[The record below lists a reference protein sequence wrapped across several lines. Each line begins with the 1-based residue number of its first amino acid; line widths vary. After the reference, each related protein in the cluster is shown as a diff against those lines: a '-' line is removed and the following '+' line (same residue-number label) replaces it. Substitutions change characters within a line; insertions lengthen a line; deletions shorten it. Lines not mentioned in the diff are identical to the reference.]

1 MIPKRVILNEA
12 RDELSLGYGDGTV
25 ARLSAEYLR
34 VESPSAEVRG
44 HSPGEEVLQYGKA
57 KVRIARIET
66 AGRYALLIHFDDGHD
81 TGIYSWEYLRR
92 LWDEREARWQRYLER
107 LHQAGRS
114 RDPEVQVVR
123 FVDPK
128 G

>member
-1 MIPKRVILNEA
+1 MIPKRVVLNEG
-12 RDELSLGYGDGTV
+12 RDELSLDYGDGTV

-44 HSPGEEVLQYGKA
+44 HGPGEEVLQYGKA

-92 LWDEREARWQRYLER
+92 LWDEREARWQHYLER

-123 FVDPK
+123 IVDPK

>member
-44 HSPGEEVLQYGKA
+44 HGPGEEVLQYGKA

>member
-1 MIPKRVILNEA
+1 MIPKRVTLNEA
-12 RDELSLGYGDGTV
+12 RDQLSLGYGDGTV

-44 HSPGEEVLQYGKA
+44 HGPGEEVLQYGKA

-128 G
+128 A